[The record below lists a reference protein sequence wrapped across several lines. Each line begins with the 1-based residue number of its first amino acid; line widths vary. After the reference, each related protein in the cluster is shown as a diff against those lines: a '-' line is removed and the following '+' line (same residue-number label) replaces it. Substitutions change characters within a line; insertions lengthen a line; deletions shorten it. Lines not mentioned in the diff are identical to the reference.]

1 MNSKVYNKNLKI
13 LLIFIYVLI
22 ICCVEPPEYDDGL
35 LLNIPAIVNEN
46 DFFSF
51 SINSEDYSKNHSW
64 DLLFNAANTDT
75 LYTSLVIKDYTGSI
89 SDSTYV
95 RLYNTNNAEIFDV
108 LVNTEVTTI
117 ESIPIEYI
125 GSPERLEFIADNFS
139 GLIDLQ
145 LIKQ

>member
-1 MNSKVYNKNLKI
+1 MISKVYNKNLKI
-13 LLIFIYVLI
+13 LFIFIYGLI

-64 DLLFNAANTDT
+64 DLLFNAVNTDT

-95 RLYNTNNAEIFDV
+95 RLYNTN
-108 LVNTEVTTI
+108 L
-117 ESIPIEYI
+117 S
-125 GSPERLEFIADNFS
+125 
-139 GLIDLQ
+139 LIH
-145 LIKQ
+145 I

>member
-1 MNSKVYNKNLKI
+1 MISKVYNKNLKI
-13 LLIFIYVLI
+13 FFISICVFI

-35 LLNIPAIVNEN
+35 ILNIPAIVNEN

-51 SINSEDYSKNHSW
+51 SINSKDYSKNHSW

-95 RLYNTNNAEIFDV
+95 RLYNTNNANIFDV

-125 GSPERLEFIADNFS
+125 GSPSRLEFIADNFS

>member
-1 MNSKVYNKNLKI
+1 MLF
-13 LLIFIYVLI
+13 IFIYALI

-51 SINSEDYSKNHSW
+51 SINSEDYSMNHSW
-64 DLLFNAANTDT
+64 DLLFNAVNADT
-75 LYTSLVIKDYTGSI
+75 LYTSLVIKDYIGSI

-95 RLYNTNNAEIFDV
+95 RLYNTNNANIFDV

>member
-1 MNSKVYNKNLKI
+1 
-13 LLIFIYVLI
+13 LI

-51 SINSEDYSKNHSW
+51 SINSEDYSMNHSW
-64 DLLFNAANTDT
+64 DLLFNAVNADT
-75 LYTSLVIKDYTGSI
+75 LYTSLVIKDYIGSI

-95 RLYNTNNAEIFDV
+95 RLYNTNNANIFDV

-125 GSPERLEFIADNFS
+125 GSPSRLEFIADNFS